1 MPDMNSNHHEG
12 FLALK
17 LIPTVP
23 NAAALESWGA
33 PAKTSLRQT
42 ISKSSNPARVTTV
55 SSSVSNRAPAIQ
67 PVQRSMTLFAS
78 SGTGLDTRISAI

>member
-1 MPDMNSNHHEG
+1 
-12 FLALK
+12 
-17 LIPTVP
+17 
-23 NAAALESWGA
+23 
-33 PAKTSLRQT
+33 LRQT